1 MKQYESEHY
10 LFHYEENTKA
20 EADIL
25 EIADCQERCFR
36 HICRVLK
43 TVPDFKIEYFLCDSP
58 EAVGRVYGDDEPC
71 NGFAVMPNKIYAVY
85 NETVQCIGFHEDA
98 HIISYSYTIKRP
110 SRPAVRE
117 GLAMYFDRKWWG
129 IHNAD
134 WTAWFL
140 KKGVYLPVDRLLD
153 REFFFDA
160 DCSITY
166 PIMGA
171 FTDYLIN
178 TYGMDTY
185 LAFYRRQDVAAMEEV
200 YRKSPAELNR
210 EFVEYLSLF
219 RVDEAVE
226 RRMEALLENA

>member
-1 MKQYESEHY
+1 M
-10 LFHYEENTKA
+10 
-20 EADIL
+20 
-25 EIADCQERCFR
+25 
-36 HICRVLK
+36 
-43 TVPDFKIEYFLCDSP
+43 
-58 EAVGRVYGDDEPC
+58 
-71 NGFAVMPNKIYAVY
+71 
-85 NETVQCIGFHEDA
+85 
-98 HIISYSYTIKRP
+98 
-110 SRPAVRE
+110 
-117 GLAMYFDRKWWG
+117 
-129 IHNAD
+129 
-134 WTAWFL
+134 
-140 KKGVYLPVDRLLD
+140 DRLLD